1 MPSVVV
7 FPDFHPNAHV
17 TWAWSCNEPFRRILP
32 KKNHVVN
39 CSFTTHFCLDYEFFR
54 FFFGAFILWGKDGER
69 CLCCLRSG
77 VCHSSHDQTESR
89 IYQSDWIEHSSNLP
103 REDFQ
108 HLWSKPS
115 KHQVVLYFF
124 HCSMFR
130 RKKQKAPVSL
140 VEISTAP
147 DMVSR
152 TALAG
157 MPPLPPLVLRRGPQ
171 WSGGRTQHLGVI
183 IIVITVVYYPGIL
196 KIFHKSET
204 CRSCGQQDDS
214 PS

>member
-54 FFFGAFILWGKDGER
+54 FFLGAFILWGKDGER

-130 RKKQKAPVSL
+130 RKKTKGPGVLGRNFDS
-140 VEISTAP
+140 
-147 DMVSR
+147 SR
-152 TALAG
+152 HGITDC
-157 MPPLPPLVLRRGPQ
+157 
-171 WSGGRTQHLGVI
+171 SGGYAPTATPRA
-183 IIVITVVYYPGIL
+183 P
-196 KIFHKSET
+196 
-204 CRSCGQQDDS
+204 
-214 PS
+214 